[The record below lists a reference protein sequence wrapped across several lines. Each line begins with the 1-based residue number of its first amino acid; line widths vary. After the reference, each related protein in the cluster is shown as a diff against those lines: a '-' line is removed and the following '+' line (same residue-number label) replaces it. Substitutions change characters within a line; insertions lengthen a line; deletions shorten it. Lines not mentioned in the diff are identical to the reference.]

1 LSKNLNEDSDNQKEN
16 VVPNKRIRMVTDE
29 ETGGFCLE
37 ENLNKNTKTKK

>member
-16 VVPNKRIRMVTDE
+16 VVPSKRFRMVTDE
-29 ETGGFCLE
+29 ETGEFFLE